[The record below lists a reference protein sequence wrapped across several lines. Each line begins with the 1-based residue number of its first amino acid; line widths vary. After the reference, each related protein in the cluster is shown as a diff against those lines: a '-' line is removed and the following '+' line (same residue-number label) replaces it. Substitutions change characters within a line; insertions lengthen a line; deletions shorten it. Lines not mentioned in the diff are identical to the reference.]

1 MVFPMYFILN
11 FFQVHNAG
19 QLGEFCLRYLSQNY
33 NYICRKFPKILRN
46 LHPENQACLNVNRW
60 PPIWYLKDHDN
71 YQRMLLDQERLQ
83 KRKPKKSLKRVRT
96 NSGCLCFSSKSRK
109 DQWENILLFPPSLLL
124 HDFSALFPTFWHFKK
139 QHTGAK
145 PHFLSKNYQ

>member
-1 MVFPMYFILN
+1 MVFSHVFPIE

-109 DQWENILLFPPSLLL
+109 DQWEIILPFPPSLYSMIFL
-124 HDFSALFPTFWHFKK
+124 HFFQLFDILKK
-139 QHTGAK
+139 QERERFEKCDA
-145 PHFLSKNYQ
+145 L

>member
-1 MVFPMYFILN
+1 MFYSNYF

-33 NYICRKFPKILRN
+33 NSICRKFPKILRN

-71 YQRMLLDQERLQ
+71 YQRMLLDQERLA
-83 KRKPKKSLKRVRT
+83 KHKKPKNLKRVRS
-96 NSGCLCFSSKSRK
+96 NSGCLCFSSSKSRK
-109 DQWENILLFPPSLLL
+109 DE
-124 HDFSALFPTFWHFKK
+124 
-139 QHTGAK
+139 
-145 PHFLSKNYQ
+145 